1 MYNTLKFLHIVSV
14 IVWIGGMIMLTVL
27 NRRLAKSGPPE
38 ALRALGQQSGAL
50 SMTLFLPAVLFTVI
64 TGIGLVQVGR
74 LGFSQIW
81 IQWGIIGAVV
91 SFIVGGVLTGGTA
104 RKLAAQIAR
113 GEVDAAQVA
122 AVQRRIMVFVFVN
135 LLVLLSIVWVMVFK
149 PN

>member
-1 MYNTLKFLHIVSV
+1 MYNTLKFIHIISV

-27 NRRLAKSGPPE
+27 NGRLAKSGPPE
-38 ALRALGQQSGAL
+38 AVRALGQQSGAL
-50 SMTLFLPAVLFTVI
+50 SMTLFLPAVLLTVI

-74 LGFSQIW
+74 LGFGQKW
-81 IQWGIIGAVV
+81 ILWGIIGAVV

-104 RKLAAQIAR
+104 RKLAQQIAR

-135 LLVLLSIVWVMVFK
+135 LLVLLSIVWAMVFK

>member
-1 MYNTLKFLHIVSV
+1 MYNTLKFIHIVSV

-38 ALRALGQQSGAL
+38 VVRALGQQSGAL
-50 SMTLFLPAVLFTVI
+50 SMTLFLPAVLITVI

-74 LGFSQIW
+74 LGFGQKW
-81 IQWGIIGAVV
+81 ILWGIIGAVV
-91 SFIVGGVLTGGTA
+91 SFVVGGVLTGGTA
-104 RKLAAQIAR
+104 RKLAQQMAR

-135 LLVLLSIVWVMVFK
+135 LLVLLSIVWAMVFK

>member
-1 MYNTLKFLHIVSV
+1 MYNTLKFVHIVSV

-38 ALRALGQQSGAL
+38 AVRALGQQSGAL
-50 SMTLFLPAVLFTVI
+50 SMTLFLPAVLFTVV
-64 TGIGLVQVGR
+64 TGIGLVQVGQ
-74 LGFSQIW
+74 LGFGQKW
-81 IQWGIIGAVV
+81 ILWGIFGAVV

-104 RKLAAQIAR
+104 RKLAQQIAR

-122 AVQRRIMVFVFVN
+122 AVQRRIMVFVILN
-135 LLVLLSIVWVMVFK
+135 LLVLLSIVWAMTFK

>member
-1 MYNTLKFLHIVSV
+1 MYNTLKFIHIISV

-27 NRRLAKSGPPE
+27 NGRLAKSGPPE
-38 ALRALGQQSGAL
+38 AVRALGQQSGAL
-50 SMTLFLPAVLFTVI
+50 SMTLFLPAVLLTVI

-74 LGFSQIW
+74 LGFGQKW
-81 IQWGIIGAVV
+81 ILWGIIGAVV

-104 RKLAAQIAR
+104 RKLGQQIAR
-113 GEVDAAQVA
+113 GEIDATQVA

-135 LLVLLSIVWVMVFK
+135 LLVLLSIVWAMVFK